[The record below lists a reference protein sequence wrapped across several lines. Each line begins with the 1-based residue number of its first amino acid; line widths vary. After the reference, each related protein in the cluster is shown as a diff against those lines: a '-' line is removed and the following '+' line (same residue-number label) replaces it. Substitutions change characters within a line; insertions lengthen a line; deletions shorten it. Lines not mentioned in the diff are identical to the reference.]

1 MMILLFLLRKM
12 IPTTM
17 KSKKNMK
24 IGTTKKM
31 KILPNDKVK
40 MLQFPVLS
48 EDCNISHFVTTRQGG
63 VSKGAYASFTP
74 GEYSGDNPEAVRA
87 NRKLL
92 SDAIRIPSERIFAP
106 FHVHGAEVRSIEP
119 SFLSLP
125 LEEQQLYMHGV
136 DQLVPH
142 IHKNN
147 IAVSTADCVPVLLYA
162 PDVKTVAAIHAGWRG
177 TVQRIVAKTVR
188 FLIDE
193 YGADPCLMKAGIAPS
208 IGPDAFEVGEE
219 VVDAF
224 REAGFEMPRI
234 LKRNVDTGKA
244 HIDLWEANR
253 LQLLS
258 EGLSTGHI
266 ELAGICTYTHPDD
279 FFSARRLGI
288 KSGRILSGI
297 IVK

>member
-1 MMILLFLLRKM
+1 
-12 IPTTM
+12 
-17 KSKKNMK
+17 
-24 IGTTKKM
+24 
-31 KILPNDKVK
+31 

-63 VSKGAYASFTP
+63 VSKGAYASFNP

-106 FHVHGAEVRSIEP
+106 FQVHGAEVRSIEP

-136 DQLVPH
+136 DALVTDVPEVC
-142 IHKNN
+142 

-162 PDVKTVAAIHAGWRG
+162 PDVKAVAAVHAGWRG
-177 TVQRIVAKTVR
+177 TVLRIAGKTVR
-188 FLIDE
+188 ILMDE
-193 YGADPCLMKAGIAPS
+193 YGADPRLMKAGIAPS
-208 IGPDAFEVGEE
+208 IGPEAFEVGEE

-224 REAGFEMPRI
+224 REAGFEMSCI
-234 LKRNVDTGKA
+234 LKRDADTGKA

-253 LQLLS
+253 LQLLT
-258 EGLSTGHI
+258 EGLSGRKYRTSRNLYLRPSRRVFLRPSSGNQKRAYPVRYF
-266 ELAGICTYTHPDD
+266 LAWFLPVYT
-279 FFSARRLGI
+279 I
-288 KSGRILSGI
+288 KDYSKMDAFHQILVDHHMSS
-297 IVK
+297 

>member
-1 MMILLFLLRKM
+1 
-12 IPTTM
+12 
-17 KSKKNMK
+17 
-24 IGTTKKM
+24 
-31 KILPNDKVK
+31 
-40 MLQFPVLS
+40 MLQFPALS

-63 VSKGAYASFTP
+63 VSKGAYASFNP

-92 SDAIRIPSERIFAP
+92 SDAIGIPTERIFAP
-106 FHVHGAEVRSIEP
+106 FQVHGAEIRSIEP

-136 DQLVPH
+136 DALVTDVPEVC
-142 IHKNN
+142 

-162 PDVKTVAAIHAGWRG
+162 PDVKAV
-177 TVQRIVAKTVR
+177 
-188 FLIDE
+188 
-193 YGADPCLMKAGIAPS
+193 AGIAPS
-208 IGPDAFEVGEE
+208 IGPEAFEVGEE

-224 REAGFEMPRI
+224 REAGFEMSCI
-234 LKRNVDTGKA
+234 LKRDADTGKV

-253 LQLLS
+253 LQLLT
-258 EGLSTGHI
+258 EGLSAGNI
-266 ELAGICTYTHPDD
+266 ELAGICTYAHPDE

-297 IVK
+297 FLRGSSLFIQ